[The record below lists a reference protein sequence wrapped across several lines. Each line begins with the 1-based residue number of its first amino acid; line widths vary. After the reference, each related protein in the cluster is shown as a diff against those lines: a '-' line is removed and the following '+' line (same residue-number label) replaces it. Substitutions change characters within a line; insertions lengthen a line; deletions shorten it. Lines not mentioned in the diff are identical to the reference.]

1 VNRSKYKSQLLR
13 GDNAPRISQSS
24 LRYGQVNPYWIER
37 RKQRELNRK
46 KIKA

>member
-1 VNRSKYKSQLLR
+1 R
-13 GDNAPRISQSS
+13 DNAPRISQSS